1 MEFVHL
7 NAIKAGWGSAAGT
20 VTKVTLVKPYVEEE
34 LRAILL
40 RNDMEKYLYALTGE
54 R

>member
-1 MEFVHL
+1 MKKLKKIEK
-7 NAIKAGWGSAAGT
+7 NE
-20 VTKVTLVKPYVEEE
+20 KVIVKPYVEEE

-54 R
+54 A